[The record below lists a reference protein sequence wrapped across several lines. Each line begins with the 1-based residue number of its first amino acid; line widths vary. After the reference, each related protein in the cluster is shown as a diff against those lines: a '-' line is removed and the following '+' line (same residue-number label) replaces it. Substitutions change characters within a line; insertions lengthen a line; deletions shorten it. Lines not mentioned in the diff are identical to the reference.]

1 MNPAGVCRV
10 LLVDDHALVRRG
22 LAALLN
28 GSGAYQVT
36 GEAGSGA
43 SAITLAQHI
52 EANIM
57 ILDLGLPDMNG
68 LEVVQYLS
76 AHKPQLGIIILSMY
90 DDAPFVIRALHCGV
104 KGYVLKQSLED
115 ELFTAL
121 QAVQQGQRYLSPA
134 LSSKLGD
141 DMLTLSNPTNP
152 STKLTQRELEV
163 LHHLALGHTTQQ
175 VATALNISWH
185 TANRHRANVMHKLG
199 AHNQIELLRN
209 AEKHGLIP
217 K

>member
-121 QAVQQGQRYLSPA
+121 QAVQQGQRYLSPV

-199 AHNQIELLRN
+199 AHNQIELLCN